1 MTYFQNIHSLADL
14 KKEYRRLAMLHHP
27 DKGGDTVLMQKLNT
41 EFEKLFEIW
50 KDRPGV
56 SSAATGY
63 EHDYQ
68 DATAREYTEYVYN
81 EYRWKG
87 RNYTGQSSPE
97 ITELVK
103 TWLKETYPRYTFSV
117 RRDGYSSILVRLMKA
132 DFEAFTKESGKV
144 QGDINHY
151 NIQASDSLTDR
162 AKEVMTNVR
171 DFVMS
176 YNFDESDPMTDYF
189 HTNFYLTLGIGSYRQ
204 PYRMELPKITGK
216 DSSEVFRHP
225 EGAAHKA
232 MRQALGKARFGFI
245 ESRRHIGEMILGE
258 DFYGSQGEHYF
269 WPKEYSSAKTAQK
282 RIGKLE
288 AAGMRCELT
297 GCNGGYIRLLGYTPE
312 TEKQSGTGKAG
323 ICHGIPEVDVR
334 TRRILKYGKH
344 TPEHFKSNQT
354 DTIMTNREI
363 IRELK
368 RCGYSRVDI
377 DTDSRAAK
385 TFYTYRGGLHINGT
399 EDLSFHIVPPQD
411 SLGLGRFAICAT
423 RNGESSQLGTDQ
435 APFFFRWLF
444 AFLKGERKENEIID
458 EICTD
463 RKTE

>member
-1 MTYFQNIHSLADL
+1 M
-14 KKEYRRLAMLHHP
+14 
-27 DKGGDTVLMQKLNT
+27 NT
-41 EFEKLFEIW
+41 EFGKLFEVW
-50 KDRPGV
+50 KDKPCV
-56 SSAATGY
+56 STAPTGY
-63 EHDYQ
+63 EHDFQ
-68 DATAREYTEYVYN
+68 GATAKEYTEYVYN

-87 RNYTGQSSPE
+87 RNYNGQSAPE
-97 ITELVK
+97 ITELVRA
-103 TWLKETYPRYTFSV
+103 WLKETYPRYTFSV
-117 RRDGYSSILVRLMKA
+117 RKDGYSSILIRLMKA
-132 DFEAFTKESGKV
+132 DFEAFTRESGKV

-216 DSSEVFRHP
+216 DNPEAFRQP

-232 MRQALGKARFGFI
+232 IRQALGKARFGFI
-245 ESRRHIGEMILGE
+245 ENRRHIGEMILGE

-312 TEKQSGTGKAG
+312 TESNLERERQEYATAYRTWQS
-323 ICHGIPEVDVR
+323 
-334 TRRILKYGKH
+334 RRN
-344 TPEHFKSNQT
+344 FKT
-354 DTIMTNREI
+354 T
-363 IRELK
+363 
-368 RCGYSRVDI
+368 
-377 DTDSRAAK
+377 
-385 TFYTYRGGLHINGT
+385 
-399 EDLSFHIVPPQD
+399 
-411 SLGLGRFAICAT
+411 
-423 RNGESSQLGTDQ
+423 
-435 APFFFRWLF
+435 
-444 AFLKGERKENEIID
+444 
-458 EICTD
+458 
-463 RKTE
+463 

>member
-27 DKGGDTVLMQKLNT
+27 DKGGDTALMQQLNT
-41 EFEKLFEIW
+41 EFGKLFEVW
-50 KDRPGV
+50 KDKPCV
-56 SSAATGY
+56 STTPTGY
-63 EHDYQ
+63 EHDFQ
-68 DATAREYTEYVYN
+68 GATAKEYNEYVYN

-87 RNYTGQSSPE
+87 HNYTGQSAPE
-97 ITELVK
+97 ITELVRA
-103 TWLKETYPRYTFSV
+103 WLKETYPRYTFSV
-117 RRDGYSSILVRLMKA
+117 RRDGYNSILIRLMKA
-132 DFEAFTKESGKV
+132 DFEAFTKESGKI

-162 AKEVMTNVR
+162 AKDVMTNVR

-216 DSSEVFRHP
+216 DNPEAFRHP

-245 ESRRHIGEMILGE
+245 ENRRHIGEMILGE

-312 TEKQSGTGKAG
+312 TESSLERERQEYATAYRKWVSEHGVSPNTGTVHQN
-323 ICHGIPEVDVR
+323 I
-334 TRRILKYGKH
+334 
-344 TPEHFKSNQT
+344 SNP
-354 DTIMTNREI
+354 
-363 IRELK
+363 IRQ
-368 RCGYSRVDI
+368 I
-377 DTDSRAAK
+377 
-385 TFYTYRGGLHINGT
+385 
-399 EDLSFHIVPPQD
+399 
-411 SLGLGRFAICAT
+411 
-423 RNGESSQLGTDQ
+423 QL
-435 APFFFRWLF
+435 
-444 AFLKGERKENEIID
+444 
-458 EICTD
+458 
-463 RKTE
+463 